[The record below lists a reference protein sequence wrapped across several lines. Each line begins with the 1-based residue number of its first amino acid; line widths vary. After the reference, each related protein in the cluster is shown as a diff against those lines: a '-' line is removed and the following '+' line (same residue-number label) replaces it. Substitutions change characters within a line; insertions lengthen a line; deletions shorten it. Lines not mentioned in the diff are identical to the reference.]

1 MRISKIVLTLT
12 VSALFCIVASAGD
25 VVRDTL
31 GVHSSSVK
39 SVEALLQG
47 QVAGVRVWSMD
58 SNPLS
63 ANGISI
69 RGVNSLRGSGL
80 PLFVVDGSILNAA
93 NARNMDPLWQYEDK
107 AYATPLSQLAFLSP
121 NDIESIEVLKNT
133 SATALYGSKGANGVV
148 IINTKRV
155 DQDRSTIVWDSNV
168 DVAVPYL
175 SGYSRPTVSHNHK
188 IMVGST
194 KDRTGYTLSAFIR
207 DDNYLL
213 SNTGSTRGGLRTTFE
228 TKANSVVWFGVNSSL
243 AVNKNSSA
251 AATAWYGQESMTLNM
266 RKKDGNVNGWVEDYD
281 DDALEFRA
289 INSMW
294 LTLNFLKGFSFKFD
308 LGTDYQYLT
317 RSFWWGLN
325 TPFGQIGEDN
335 KRGGAVSLL
344 RTSAFSYNASGVFD
358 YQVFVAS
365 DHRFEVSAGAQAL
378 GNWDVF
384 NTANGKDFYNHSL
397 RAKGLNI
404 AESKARLHKYDC
416 KYFALGIFAA
426 LSYDWAGKLGADVA
440 FRTDHTPKYGDWKM
454 YPSGSAFW
462 DIRKT
467 FFPSLSAVSTL
478 RLDGGYGESGRE
490 DYIPYDFIGSYTPGP
505 YEKVDAAI
513 AAYYDGRSYLHT
525 KEWNVSLA
533 MGFVDDRITL
543 EAGYYDRSTR
553 DRLDLYCSGA
563 PIGSTI
569 YWDAAERRDIS
580 SQESVIA
587 NKGIEVSLG
596 LVPVKTKDWNWSI
609 NTNMAYNINRVAS
622 LSAMDEGG
630 MSVGWDI
637 IATKNIEGHPVSSI
651 VDNDGNILGNPTPE
665 YHGSLGTS
673 LRWKDLYLDVLA
685 DGAAGFDILN
695 LSAMSMNKRVAVK
708 ENYVEKGDFLRL
720 ARVSLGY
727 EIPVRNIK
735 WMKSVRVQASACNL
749 GVLTGYSGWS
759 PDVNSFAVNNFR
771 LGMDNGSYQMA
782 RTYVLGLSI
791 KF

>member
-1 MRISKIVLTLT
+1 MRISKIVYTLT
-12 VSALFCIVASAGD
+12 FSALFCTAASAGD
-25 VVRDTL
+25 VVKDTL
-31 GVHSSSVK
+31 CAHSSSAK

-63 ANGISI
+63 ANGVSI

-80 PLFVVDGSILNAA
+80 PLFVVDGSILNTA

-107 AYATPLSQLAFLSP
+107 AYATSLSQLAFLSP
-121 NDIESIEVLKNT
+121 NDIETIEVLKNT

-155 DQDRSTIVWDSNV
+155 GHDRSTIVWDSNV
-168 DVAVPYL
+168 DVAVPYF

-213 SNTGSTRGGLRTTFE
+213 SNTGATRGGLRTTFE

-266 RKKDGNVNGWVEDYD
+266 RKQDGNVSGWAEDYD
-281 DDALEFRA
+281 DNALEFRA

-294 LTLNFLKGFSFKFD
+294 LKLNFMKGFSFKFD

-325 TPFGQIGEDN
+325 TPFGKIVEGN

-358 YQVFVAS
+358 YQTFVAAE
-365 DHRFEVSAGAQAL
+365 HRIGVSVGAQAL

-416 KYFALGIFAA
+416 KYFALGVFAT
-426 LSYDWAGKLGADVA
+426 LSYDWDGKVGADVA

-467 FFPSLSAVSTL
+467 FFPSLSSVSTL
-478 RLDGGYGESGRE
+478 VLGGGYGESGRE
-490 DYIPYDFIGSYTPGP
+490 DYIPYDFIGSYTPGS

-513 AAYYDGRSYLHT
+513 AAYYDGRYLLHT
-525 KEWNVSLA
+525 KEWNVSLT
-533 MGFVDDRITL
+533 MGFLEDRITL

-553 DRLDLYCSGA
+553 DFLDLYCSGS
-563 PIGSTI
+563 PIGKSI
-569 YWDAAERRDIS
+569 YWDTAERRTIS

-587 NKGIEVSLG
+587 NKGIEVALG

-630 MSVGWDI
+630 MAIGWDI

-651 VDNDGNILGNPTPE
+651 VDNDGNILGNPTPK

-695 LSAMSMNKRVAVK
+695 LSAMSINKRVAVK

-735 WMKSVRVQASACNL
+735 WMESLRVQASACNL

-782 RTYVLGLSI
+782 RTYILGLSI

>member
-1 MRISKIVLTLT
+1 M
-12 VSALFCIVASAGD
+12 
-25 VVRDTL
+25 
-31 GVHSSSVK
+31 
-39 SVEALLQG
+39 
-47 QVAGVRVWSMD
+47 
-58 SNPLS
+58 
-63 ANGISI
+63 
-69 RGVNSLRGSGL
+69 
-80 PLFVVDGSILNAA
+80 
-93 NARNMDPLWQYEDK
+93 
-107 AYATPLSQLAFLSP
+107 
-121 NDIESIEVLKNT
+121 
-133 SATALYGSKGANGVV
+133 
-148 IINTKRV
+148 
-155 DQDRSTIVWDSNV
+155 
-168 DVAVPYL
+168 
-175 SGYSRPTVSHNHK
+175 SHNHK

-325 TPFGQIGEDN
+325 TPFGQIGEGN

-525 KEWNVSLA
+525 KEWNVS
-533 MGFVDDRITL
+533 M
-543 EAGYYDRSTR
+543 
-553 DRLDLYCSGA
+553 
-563 PIGSTI
+563 IG
-569 YWDAAERRDIS
+569 
-580 SQESVIA
+580 
-587 NKGIEVSLG
+587 
-596 LVPVKTKDWNWSI
+596 
-609 NTNMAYNINRVAS
+609 
-622 LSAMDEGG
+622 
-630 MSVGWDI
+630 
-637 IATKNIEGHPVSSI
+637 
-651 VDNDGNILGNPTPE
+651 
-665 YHGSLGTS
+665 
-673 LRWKDLYLDVLA
+673 
-685 DGAAGFDILN
+685 
-695 LSAMSMNKRVAVK
+695 
-708 ENYVEKGDFLRL
+708 
-720 ARVSLGY
+720 
-727 EIPVRNIK
+727 
-735 WMKSVRVQASACNL
+735 
-749 GVLTGYSGWS
+749 
-759 PDVNSFAVNNFR
+759 
-771 LGMDNGSYQMA
+771 
-782 RTYVLGLSI
+782 
-791 KF
+791 